1 MAIGSGEP
9 RFAYFLRADFA
20 TRDFAISF
28 LRLARVALAVP
39 FLGFSLGMPPS

>member
-1 MAIGSGEP
+1 MAVGTGRL

-28 LRLARVALAVP
+28 LRLARVALADP
-39 FLGFSLGMPPS
+39 FMAFFLGILL